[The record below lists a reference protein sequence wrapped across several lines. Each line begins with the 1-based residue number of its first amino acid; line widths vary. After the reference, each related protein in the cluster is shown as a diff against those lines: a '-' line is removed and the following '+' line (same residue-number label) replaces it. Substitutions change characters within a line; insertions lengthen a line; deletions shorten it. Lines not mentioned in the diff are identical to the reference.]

1 MVFNRLKTA
10 EPPREDSL
18 LFTTKSE
25 NSWYSFDR
33 PRKDEKMSQPW
44 SHPLVLNTGPLD
56 WKTSALTTRPL
67 LHIW

>member
-33 PRKDEKMSQPW
+33 PRKDEKMSQP
-44 SHPLVLNTGPLD
+44 
-56 WKTSALTTRPL
+56 
-67 LHIW
+67 